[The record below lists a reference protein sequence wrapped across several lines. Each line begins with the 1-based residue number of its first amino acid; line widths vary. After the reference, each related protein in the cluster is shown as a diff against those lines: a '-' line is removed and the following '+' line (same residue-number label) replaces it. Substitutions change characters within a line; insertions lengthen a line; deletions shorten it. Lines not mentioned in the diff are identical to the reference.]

1 MITTLWTTY
10 WLFTGTVEGIFYF
23 WPVSLFLL
31 VNAVA
36 AISFSRTPKNPLQ
49 LFALLSPFVWPLLI
63 LGIGGACW
71 NGGNEINGS
80 AVPTIGVTVILGIQI
95 LLSLGITYTLTGRR
109 WVTGSV
115 GLIAIW
121 VGLISWFVAGMALTN
136 VWL

>member
-1 MITTLWTTY
+1 MITSLWSTY

-23 WPVSLFLL
+23 WPVSLFLAL
-31 VNAVA
+31 NAVA
-36 AISFSRTPKNPLQ
+36 AMVFSRIPKKPLQ

-71 NGGNEINGS
+71 NEGNRMSTS
-80 AVPTIGVTVILGIQI
+80 AIPTIGVTMILGIQI
-95 LLSLGITYTLTGRR
+95 ILSLGITYTLSGRR

-121 VGLISWFVAGMALTN
+121 LGLISWFVAGMALTN